1 MSRHNPAFGSAWSFT
16 ILLTEQA
23 LTRLPADQR
32 AAMVL
37 YYFEDMDCAEIARQ
51 LGVSLCKVKTDNF
64 RARAKMRKRLHL
76 VREHVGI

>member
-1 MSRHNPAFGSAWSFT
+1 MSGHNAACGSAWSFT
-16 ILLTEQA
+16 ILLIEQA

-32 AAMVL
+32 AGMVL

-64 RARAKMRKRLHL
+64 RARAKLRKSLHL
-76 VREHVGI
+76 VRDWVGI